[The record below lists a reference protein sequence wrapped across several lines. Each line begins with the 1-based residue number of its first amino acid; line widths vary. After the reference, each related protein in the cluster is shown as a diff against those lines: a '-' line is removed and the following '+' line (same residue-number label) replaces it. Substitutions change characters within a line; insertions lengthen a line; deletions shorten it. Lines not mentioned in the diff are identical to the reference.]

1 MTGRLTRALVA
12 GAACAALVCGVIG
25 VAPTVARA
33 DETSDLQAQ
42 LDTASAHLDDIYA
55 QAEEAS
61 EALNDTQVQLDQTNS
76 DIEQTQSDIQTE
88 QANLSSAQSTLS
100 DRVRSN
106 YKTGGTNLLSI
117 VLGSSD
123 FTDLVSRVY
132 YASKVSE
139 SDAQA
144 IQQVRDAQT
153 ALDAK
158 QADLQTQ
165 QSQQQALADQQQSDM
180 DTLSAQASEAETYVS
195 SLSQEVQ
202 DKLAEQQAAQ
212 AAAAQAQ
219 ADADAQSAA
228 SAAAEAGT
236 DDATDDSG
244 TTDSG
249 SDANDGGS
257 DSGSSNSGSS
267 NSGGSGSGS
276 SNSGGSGSGSSNSG
290 GGSGSSN
297 SSARS
302 TVVDAAYSMVGGT
315 YVYTAYDPSSRT
327 FDCSGLVT
335 YCLAC
340 AGISGQHYSGWYGAR
355 CNESISEAQ
364 PGDVVWRSGH
374 VGIYVGNGK
383 TIEAMSP
390 SMGITFGRLS
400 SFSAAYSPY

>member
-1 MTGRLTRALVA
+1 MA
-12 GAACAALVCGVIG
+12 GAACAALVCGVVG
-25 VAPTVARA
+25 TAPTIARA

-42 LDTASAHLDDIYA
+42 LDTASAHLDDLYA

-100 DRVRSN
+100 GRVRSN

-158 QADLQTQ
+158 QADLQSQ

-219 ADADAQSAA
+219 AEADAQSAA
-228 SAAAEAGT
+228 AAAAEA
-236 DDATDDSG
+236 APEAASDDSG
-244 TTDSG
+244 TTTDSG

-257 DSGSSNSGSS
+257 DSSGSNSGSS
-267 NSGGSGSGS
+267 DSGSSGSGS
-276 SNSGGSGSGSSNSG
+276 SDSGGSGSGSSNSG
-290 GGSGSSN
+290 GGSGNVSG
-297 SSARS
+297 
-302 TVVDAAYSMVGGT
+302 TVREIVVQ
-315 YVYTAYDPSSRT
+315 TAYDKIGCAYVWATAGPNT
-327 FDCSGLVT
+327 FDCSGLT
-335 YCLAC
+335 SYCYAQ
-340 AGISGQHYSGWYGAR
+340 AGISIAHSSGSQR
-355 CNESISEAQ
+355 SFCTKPISEAVV
-364 PGDVVWRSGH
+364 GDVVWRSGH
-374 VGIYVGNGK
+374 VGIYVGDGV
-383 TIEAMSP
+383 TIEAKSP
-390 SMGITFGRLS
+390 SVGVTFGNLY
-400 SFSAAYSPY
+400 SFTSCGSPA